1 METEVKNRTWVKDA
15 AIVFLAVLLVLTF
28 FSHTI
33 LNASLTE
40 VATQEVKSG
49 TITAKVRGTG
59 KVVANGSNKIK
70 AKGTVTIAKVMVK
83 TGAEV
88 KTGDIL
94 FVLGAGDSAELEA
107 AKNTLYDLEASY
119 NAAVAALPV
128 SDGFANEQADIKAR
142 ERDIEAAQARFEAAE
157 AALKANPIKDQKEL
171 EELVAKRDA
180 LENEINTLQKELDE
194 YTKELDTK
202 KGTLDDAMTRLNY
215 LRSLLNSL
223 KSSGGET
230 GSAAGGAS
238 GSTAEDTPAGT
249 AGTAE
254 TGAAT
259 ETAENY
265 TPSTGDTSIEELEKQ
280 VKEAEAEVTRLSAE
294 YAELLNKNNEEI
306 NKKKSE
312 IYSKQS
318 ELTIVE
324 NQIKAWT
331 GYNTS
336 YTEYVE
342 AKNALANA
350 KDAYTAAQA
359 KLAYSMALAG
369 QSAKSAYVAVQTA
382 ADKIERQKEKIK
394 ELSGEGDNNVI
405 EAKTAGTVTE
415 INCASGDTVAKDDI
429 LAVIEVA
436 DMGYT
441 VSFSVT
447 NDQARRLRVGDEAT
461 ISNFYWGNEIKAKLK
476 SIATDKENP
485 QNKKVL
491 TFDLEGN
498 VTAGAELTISVGQKS
513 ANYDLVVPNS
523 AIRSD
528 KNGKFVLAVEA
539 KNSPLGNRYMA
550 KRVKVD
556 VLAEDDTNSAVTAE
570 LESGDFVI
578 TTSSAPIKS
587 GEQVRLA
594 DSQ

>member
-28 FSHTI
+28 FSRTI

-107 AKNTLYDLEASY
+107 AKENVLKAESAVNDRQDDEFKNL
-119 NAAVAALPV
+119 NAAKQEYDACVAAYDALLAKG
-128 SDGFANEQADIKAR
+128 SSEYAAYMDAQDKFEQAELEYKSQYASIQDSLYSEGQAYAVKQVEIASL
-142 ERDIEAAQARFEAAE
+142 AAQ
-157 AALKANPIKDQKEL
+157 
-171 EELVAKRDA
+171 
-180 LENEINTLQKELDE
+180 
-194 YTKELDTK
+194 
-202 KGTLDDAMTRLNY
+202 
-215 LRSLLNSL
+215 
-223 KSSGGET
+223 
-230 GSAAGGAS
+230 
-238 GSTAEDTPAGT
+238 
-249 AGTAE
+249 
-254 TGAAT
+254 
-259 ETAENY
+259 
-265 TPSTGDTSIEELEKQ
+265 
-280 VKEAEAEVTRLSAE
+280 
-294 YAELLNKNNEEI
+294 
-306 NKKKSE
+306 
-312 IYSKQS
+312 
-318 ELTIVE
+318 
-324 NQIKAWT
+324 
-331 GYNTS
+331 
-336 YTEYVE
+336 
-342 AKNALANA
+342 
-350 KDAYTAAQA
+350 
-359 KLAYSMALAG
+359 
-369 QSAKSAYVAVQTA
+369 
-382 ADKIERQKEKIK
+382 IERQKEKIK

>member
-28 FSHTI
+28 FSRTI

-128 SDGFANEQADIKAR
+128 SDGFANEQANIKAR

-157 AALKANPIKDQKEL
+157 AALKANPINDQKEL

-215 LRSLLNSL
+215 LRSLLSSL
-223 KSSGGET
+223 KSSGGGT
-230 GSAAGGAS
+230 GSAADGAS
-238 GSTAEDTPAGT
+238 GSTADDAAAGT
-249 AGTAE
+249 AGTAGTE
-254 TGAAT
+254 AT
-259 ETAENY
+259 TEAAENY

-280 VKEAEAEVTRLSAE
+280 VKEAEAEVARLSAE

-306 NKKKSE
+306 NKRKSE

-350 KDAYTAAQA
+350 KDAYSAAQA
-359 KLAYSMALAG
+359 ELAYSMALAG
-369 QSAKSAYVAVQTA
+369 QSANSAYVAVQTA

-461 ISNFYWGNEIKAKLK
+461 ISNFYWGNEIKATLK

-491 TFDLEGN
+491 IFDLEGN
-498 VTAGAELTISVGQKS
+498 VTAGSELTVSVGQKS

-570 LESGDFVI
+570 LDSGDFVI

>member
-15 AIVFLAVLLVLTF
+15 AIVFLSILLVLTF
-28 FSHTI
+28 FSRTI

-40 VATQEVKSG
+40 VAVQEVKQG

-59 KVVANGSNKIK
+59 KVVANGSNKVK

-94 FVLGAGDSAELEA
+94 FVLGAGDSAELET
-107 AKNTLYDLEASY
+107 AKNTLLDLEASY
-119 NAAVAALPV
+119 NAAVASLPIGD
-128 SDGFANEQADIKAR
+128 SFATEQANIKAR
-142 ERDIEAAQARFEAAE
+142 QRDIEAAQSRFDAAE
-157 AALKANPIKDQKEL
+157 AALKANPVQDQKEL
-171 EELVAKRDA
+171 EELVKKRDT

-194 YTKELDTK
+194 FTKELDTK
-202 KGTLDDAMTRLNY
+202 KETLDDAMERLNY

-223 KSSGGET
+223 STLSPEPT
-230 GSAAGGAS
+230 DTAGG
-238 GSTAEDTPAGT
+238 T
-249 AGTAE
+249 
-254 TGAAT
+254 T
-259 ETAENY
+259 ETTETTGQSENY
-265 TPSTGDTSIEELEKQ
+265 APSTGEESIEELERQ
-280 VKEAEAEVTRLSAE
+280 VKEAEDEVARLSAE
-294 YAELLNKNNEEI
+294 YAALLNTNTAEI
-306 NKKKSE
+306 NSRKTK
-312 IYSKQS
+312 IYEKQN
-318 ELTIVE
+318 ELAIVE

-342 AKNALANA
+342 AKNALENA
-350 KDAYTAAQA
+350 KDSFAAAQA
-359 KLAYSMALAG
+359 ELAHSMALAG
-369 QSAKSAYVAVQTA
+369 QTANSAYVAVQAA
-382 ADKIERQKEKIK
+382 ADKVERQKEKIK

-447 NDQARRLRVGDEAT
+447 NDQARRLKVGNEAT

-498 VTAGAELTISVGQKS
+498 VTAGSELTVSVGQKS

-528 KNGKFVLAVEA
+528 KNGKFVLAVAA

-550 KRVKVD
+550 KRVKVE

-594 DSQ
+594 DSQN

>member
-28 FSHTI
+28 FSRTI

-83 TGAEV
+83 AGAEV

-107 AKNTLYDLEASY
+107 AKEKLYSLEASY
-119 NAAVAALPV
+119 NAALAGAGGSLHSYDSVKLGSLEAKL
-128 SDGFANEQADIKAR
+128 NEAETARNEARLLWEATSSATGEQREEAKAKVN
-142 ERDIEAAQARFEAAE
+142 EAEE
-157 AALKANPIKDQKEL
+157 ALK
-171 EELVAKRDA
+171 
-180 LENEINTLQKELDE
+180 
-194 YTKELDTK
+194 
-202 KGTLDDAMTRLNY
+202 
-215 LRSLLNSL
+215 
-223 KSSGGET
+223 
-230 GSAAGGAS
+230 
-238 GSTAEDTPAGT
+238 TA
-249 AGTAE
+249 
-254 TGAAT
+254 
-259 ETAENY
+259 
-265 TPSTGDTSIEELEKQ
+265 
-280 VKEAEAEVTRLSAE
+280 
-294 YAELLNKNNEEI
+294 
-306 NKKKSE
+306 
-312 IYSKQS
+312 
-318 ELTIVE
+318 
-324 NQIKAWT
+324 
-331 GYNTS
+331 
-336 YTEYVE
+336 
-342 AKNALANA
+342 
-350 KDAYTAAQA
+350 
-359 KLAYSMALAG
+359 
-369 QSAKSAYVAVQTA
+369 QTA
-382 ADKIERQKEKIK
+382 ADLKLAELNANVKIAYDELQKLIETMPPEAPEIEAAKENVLKAESAVNDRQDDEFKNLNAAKKEYDACVAAYDALLAKGSSEYAAYMDAQDKFEQAELEYKSQYASIQDSLYSEGQAYAVKQVEIASLAAQIERQKEKIK

>member
-28 FSHTI
+28 FSRTI

-128 SDGFANEQADIKAR
+128 SDGFANEQANIKAR
-142 ERDIEAAQARFEAAE
+142 KRDIEAAQARFEAAE
-157 AALKANPIKDQKEL
+157 AALKANPINDQKEL
-171 EELVAKRDA
+171 EELVARRDA
-180 LENEINTLQKELDE
+180 LENKINTLQKELDE

-215 LRSLLNSL
+215 LRSLLSSL
-223 KSSGGET
+223 KSSGGT
-230 GSAAGGAS
+230 GSAADGAS
-238 GSTAEDTPAGT
+238 GSTADDAAAGT
-249 AGTAE
+249 E
-254 TGAAT
+254 AT
-259 ETAENY
+259 TEAAENY

-280 VKEAEAEVTRLSAE
+280 VKEAEAEVARLSAE

-306 NKKKSE
+306 NKRKSE

-350 KDAYTAAQA
+350 KDAYSAAQA
-359 KLAYSMALAG
+359 ELAYSMALAG
-369 QSAKSAYVAVQTA
+369 QSANSAYVAVQTA

-461 ISNFYWGNEIKAKLK
+461 ISNFYWGNEIKATLK

-498 VTAGAELTISVGQKS
+498 VTAGSELTVSVGQKS

-570 LESGDFVI
+570 LDSGDFVI

>member
-15 AIVFLAVLLVLTF
+15 AIVFLSILLVLTF
-28 FSHTI
+28 FSRTI

-40 VATQEVKSG
+40 VAVQEVKQG

-59 KVVANGSNKIK
+59 KVVANGSNKVK

-94 FVLGAGDSAELEA
+94 FVLGAGDSAELET
-107 AKNTLYDLEASY
+107 AKNTLLDLEASY
-119 NAAVAALPV
+119 NAAVASLPIG
-128 SDGFANEQADIKAR
+128 DNFATEQANIKAR
-142 ERDIEAAQARFEAAE
+142 QRDIEAAQSRFDAAE
-157 AALKANPIKDQKEL
+157 AALKANPVQDQKEL
-171 EELVAKRDA
+171 EELVKKRDT

-194 YTKELDTK
+194 FTKELDTK
-202 KGTLDDAMTRLNY
+202 KETLDDAMERLNY

-223 KSSGGET
+223 STSSPASPEPT
-230 GSAAGGAS
+230 DTAGG
-238 GSTAEDTPAGT
+238 T
-249 AGTAE
+249 
-254 TGAAT
+254 T
-259 ETAENY
+259 ETTETTEQSENY
-265 TPSTGDTSIEELEKQ
+265 APSTGNESREELERQ
-280 VKEAEAEVTRLSAE
+280 VKEAEDEVARLSAE
-294 YAELLNKNNEEI
+294 YAALLNTNTAEI
-306 NKKKSE
+306 NNRKNK
-312 IYSKQS
+312 IYEKQND
-318 ELTIVE
+318 LAIVE

-342 AKNALANA
+342 AKNALENA
-350 KDAYTAAQA
+350 KDSFAAAQA
-359 KLAYSMALAG
+359 ELARSMALAG
-369 QSAKSAYVAVQTA
+369 QTANSAYVAVQAA
-382 ADKIERQKEKIK
+382 ADKVERQKEKIK

-447 NDQARRLRVGDEAT
+447 NDQARRLKVGDEAT

-498 VTAGAELTISVGQKS
+498 VTAGSELTVSVGQKS

-550 KRVKVD
+550 KRVKVE

-594 DSQ
+594 DSQS